1 MMISILRALVDDYGA
16 LVWIELIEPLRGM
29 CRIEKKVL
37 DASFSAGRQFTFSA
51 AGAAGGD
58 DVGL

>member
-1 MMISILRALVDDYGA
+1 MIGILRALADDYGA
-16 LVWIELIEPLRGM
+16 LVWIEPIEPLRGM
-29 CRIEKKVL
+29 CRIEIKML
-37 DASFSAGRQFTFSA
+37 DASFSAGRQFTSAA